1 MRSATLNM
9 LSQSISF
16 PPFSFCAWDS
26 RHSMPQSQ
34 LAMNN
39 GAAPITRKA
48 KPRYVAPAP
57 SVLIISSTNATMIAA
72 RVHRT
77 RLLIPVLLAPFPGQ
91 RSATKVWLMENIA
104 LADAAMRNCSVSGR
118 AIHPGR
124 PYTLGKDKEKPYPPS
139 VKTNR
144 AKAHGNRRRRSRS
157 IGKSGGTFLGES
169 S

>member
-1 MRSATLNM
+1 MRGTTINM
-9 LSQSISF
+9 LSQF
-16 PPFSFCAWDS
+16 FSFSSLSCRARDN

-39 GAAPITRKA
+39 GVAPITRKA

-57 SVLIISSTNATMIAA
+57 SVFIISSTNATMIAA
-72 RVHRT
+72 KVHRT
-77 RLLIPVLLAPFPGQ
+77 RLFIPVLLAPCPGQ

-124 PYTLGKDKEKPYPPS
+124 LYTLGKDKEKPYPAM

-144 AKAHGNRRRRSRS
+144 VKAHGNRRKRICS
-157 IGKSGGTFLGES
+157 IAKSGWTCFGES